1 VYDVGSFWYNLLID
15 KNQQLKG
22 YLFLISSISIW
33 AISSGILVKLI
44 TVSSFTL
51 YGIGAFFGIL
61 FLFINLFINKKF
73 LKLIRY
79 PSKTT
84 LLMLLVGLG
93 VGLNNGFFFTALK
106 SGSVANAV
114 LSHNL
119 APFLVVFLFAPLML
133 KEKLTKKTVLFV
145 LLAFLG
151 LLILTIPSFKKSFD
165 LALIY
170 GGISAVFY
178 AFHTIIQKKV
188 MQAKADPLIAATY
201 QNLVPFFM
209 YAPFALGS
217 IKTGIS
223 VNNWILLA
231 IWGVL
236 VLGISFTL
244 FFSGIKRV
252 SATNTSILTYGEPV
266 GAIILAFIFFKQP
279 IDIYI
284 IIGGLLILLSGIFLI
299 KSNS

>member
-1 VYDVGSFWYNLLID
+1 MN
-15 KNQQLKG
+15 KKEQLKG
-22 YLFLISSISIW
+22 YLFLISAISIW

-51 YGIGAFFGIL
+51 YSIGAFFGIL
-61 FLFINLFINKKF
+61 FLFINLLIHKKF
-73 LKLIRY
+73 TKLTNY
-79 PSKTT
+79 PLKTT

-106 SGSVANAV
+106 SGSIANAV

-133 KEKLTKKTVLFV
+133 KEKLTRKTFLLV

-151 LLILTIPSFKKSFD
+151 LFILTIPSLKTSFD
-165 LALIY
+165 LALLY
-170 GGISAVFY
+170 GGISAFFY

-188 MQAKADPLIAATY
+188 MQAKVDPLIAATY

-209 YAPFALGS
+209 YIPFAFGD

-223 VNNWILLA
+223 INNWILLA

-244 FFSGIKRV
+244 FFNGIKRI
-252 SATNTSILTYGEPV
+252 SATNASILTYGEPI

-279 IDIYI
+279 INIYV
-284 IIGGLLILLSGIFLI
+284 IIGGLLILLSGILLI
-299 KSNS
+299 KNNN

>member
-1 VYDVGSFWYNLLID
+1 MD
-15 KNQQLKG
+15 KNERLKG
-22 YLFLISSISIW
+22 YLFLISAISIW
-33 AISSGILVKLI
+33 AISSGVLVKQI

-61 FLFINLFINKKF
+61 FLFINLLINKKF

-79 PSKTT
+79 PSNTI

-119 APFLVVFLFAPLML
+119 APFLVAFLFAPLML
-133 KEKLTKKTVLFV
+133 KEKLTRKTVFLVF
-145 LLAFLG
+145 LAFIG
-151 LLILTIPSFKKSFD
+151 LVILTVPSFKKSFD
-165 LALIY
+165 LALLY

-188 MQAKADPLIAATY
+188 MQAKANPLIAATY

-209 YAPFALGS
+209 YIPFALGN
-217 IKTGIS
+217 IGTGIS

-231 IWGVL
+231 VWGIL
-236 VLGISFTL
+236 VLGVSFTL

-252 SATNTSILTYGEPV
+252 SATNASILTYGEPI
-266 GAIILAFIFFKQP
+266 GAIILAFIFLKQP
-279 IDIYI
+279 IDIYV
-284 IIGGLLILLSGIFLI
+284 IIGGLFILLSGVLLV
-299 KSNS
+299 KNNN

>member
-1 VYDVGSFWYNLLID
+1 MDT
-15 KNQQLKG
+15 KEQLKG
-22 YLFLISSISIW
+22 YLFLISAISIW
-33 AISSGILVKLI
+33 AISSGVLVKLI

-51 YGIGAFFGIL
+51 YSIGAFFGIL
-61 FLFINLFINKKF
+61 FLFINLLIHKKF
-73 LKLIRY
+73 IKLINY
-79 PSKTT
+79 PLKTT
-84 LLMLLVGLG
+84 LLMLLVGLS

-106 SGSVANAV
+106 SGSIANAV
-114 LSHNL
+114 LSHNI

-133 KEKLTKKTVLFV
+133 KEKLTRKNFLLV

-151 LLILTIPSFKKSFD
+151 LFIITIPSFKTSFD

-170 GGISAVFY
+170 GGISAIFY

-188 MQAKADPLIAATY
+188 MQSKADPLIAATY

-209 YAPFALGS
+209 YIPFAFNN

-223 VNNWILLA
+223 INNWILLA
-231 IWGVL
+231 IWGIL

-244 FFSGIKRV
+244 FFNGIKRV
-252 SATNTSILTYGEPV
+252 PATNASILTYGEPI

-279 IDIYI
+279 INIYV
-284 IIGGLLILLSGIFLI
+284 IIGGLIILLSGIFLI
-299 KSNS
+299 KNNN